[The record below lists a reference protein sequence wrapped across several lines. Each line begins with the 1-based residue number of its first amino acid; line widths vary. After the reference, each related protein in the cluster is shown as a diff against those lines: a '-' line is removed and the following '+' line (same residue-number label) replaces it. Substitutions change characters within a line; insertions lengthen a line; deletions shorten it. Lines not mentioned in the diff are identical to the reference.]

1 MTTSLHS
8 NYTYQEPKAV
18 LTHGRKTVALV
29 EQLMERLSLVNG
41 KASD

>member
-1 MTTSLHS
+1 MTTSLHR
-8 NYTYQEPKAV
+8 NYIYQEPEAV

-29 EQLMERLSLVNG
+29 GQLMERLLLVSG